1 MTRRDPVESP
11 SLSSEHGPDVGKKG
25 IVAARVSSHA
35 VYVRGRSVEFVPVR
49 ILQTDTEVQPWP
61 KGWAAVAEWE
71 IGKLEDVASAIRA
84 TSKGAIKRRISR
96 AANRDPTGGKAP
108 RAVIDIG
115 DRGIQRSQLVVGI
128 VGESE
133 RLARARVMVL
143 MYPSETGSDRVG
155 ITEILVLGID
165 ANIGEGIGASCGHPR
180 RENLRCQPKCAD
192 FP

>member
-1 MTRRDPVESP
+1 VTRRDPVESP

-49 ILQTDTEVQPWP
+49 ILQTDAEVQPWP

-84 TSKGAIKRRISR
+84 SGKGTIKRRVSR

-115 DRGIQRSQLVVGI
+115 DRRIQRSQLVVGI
-128 VGESE
+128 VGEPE

-143 MYPSETGSDRVG
+143 MYPSETRSDRVG
-155 ITEILVLGID
+155 IAEVLILGID
-165 ANIGEGIGASCGHPR
+165 PDIGERISAR
-180 RENLRCQPKCAD
+180 AD
-192 FP
+192 DPHRNDF